1 MRVVESEF
9 CMGDFRRI
17 EVSHWESGKKRIS
30 VVEVLDEKLAGP
42 TMVQELATELLRMLE
57 QSEKKDVL
65 LNLGRVEF
73 IASAALNRLINFQK
87 RVHSDGGKLKL
98 CSLRPSIETIF
109 ATTRLNQVFDIQRTE
124 AEALASY

>member
-1 MRVVESEF
+1 
-9 CMGDFRRI
+9 
-17 EVSHWESGKKRIS
+17 
-30 VVEVLDEKLAGP
+30 
-42 TMVQELATELLRMLE
+42 MVQELANELLRVLE

-87 RVHSDGGKLKL
+87 RVHAAGGKLKL
-98 CSLRPSIETIF
+98 CSLRPAVESVF
-109 ATTRLNQVFDIQRTE
+109 AATRLNQVFDIQRTE